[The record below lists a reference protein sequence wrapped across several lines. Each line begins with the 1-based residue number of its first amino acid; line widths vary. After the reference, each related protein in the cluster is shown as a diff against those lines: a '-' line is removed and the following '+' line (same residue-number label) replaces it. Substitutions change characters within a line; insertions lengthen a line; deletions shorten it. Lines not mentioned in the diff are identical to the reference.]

1 MVSSGKTSL
10 FARRYI
16 LPALPPTSQR
26 IRPFR
31 RTASCLITNITQRAH
46 FYGTRV
52 KIERDDD
59 PSPSSPSSPLTPYLR
74 TCLTDTS
81 PQNNNEFCISFLGTS
96 SGSPTMH
103 RNASCTALRLGG
115 ITHLFDCAEGTSRQL
130 IHSRITLSSITKI
143 FISHLHGDHI
153 YGLISI
159 ILEVQ
164 VAMKLKKQAYERS
177 SSSHKHTNKKF
188 KQQVVDEKP
197 TLEIYGPPGLYNYI
211 CFNLA
216 LSLVKMNYLNVV
228 VTELVGGSQERGWMN
243 NTYGGLGGMGNG
255 RRGRRNVY
263 LSHYPEVEIGLLS
276 RRYLEMVS

>member
-1 MVSSGKTSL
+1 M
-10 FARRYI
+10 
-16 LPALPPTSQR
+16 
-26 IRPFR
+26 
-31 RTASCLITNITQRAH
+31 
-46 FYGTRV
+46 
-52 KIERDDD
+52 
-59 PSPSSPSSPLTPYLR
+59 
-74 TCLTDTS
+74 
-81 PQNNNEFCISFLGTS
+81 
-96 SGSPTMH
+96 
-103 RNASCTALRLGG
+103 
-115 ITHLFDCAEGTSRQL
+115 
-130 IHSRITLSSITKI
+130 
-143 FISHLHGDHI
+143 
-153 YGLISI
+153 
-159 ILEVQ
+159 
-164 VAMKLKKQAYERS
+164 AMKLKKQAYERS